1 MIERD
6 VGAALDSVAVLSMR
20 TVMVLIMYY
29 NRTPVQQEDTWTRMN
44 LYYSGSR
51 SALPHM
57 DRLNLGQFV
66 FLVLNGG
73 TDDEALKPSSL
84 VKSESV
90 MNELQ
95 LI

>member
-1 MIERD
+1 
-6 VGAALDSVAVLSMR
+6 
-20 TVMVLIMYY
+20 MVLVMYY
-29 NRTPVQQEDTWTRMN
+29 SRTPVQQGDTWTRMN

-66 FLVLNGG
+66 FLVLNRG
-73 TDDEALKPSSL
+73 TNDEALKPSSL

-90 MNELQ
+90 MNEL
-95 LI
+95 